1 MGSFRVLS
9 MSMQVQRLN
18 RTGSAVSAKR
28 CPQCGKAA
36 MLEASLCNACGHQ
49 YRTRFVAPVGRT
61 QAFDILLVPP
71 VAARKRRVSPALRTF
86 GLAFVSSFLLVALG
100 GSFLWAVLSLR
111 QPIPVKPQTAALAL
125 PAASRAERLYG
136 AIRTSMS
143 LYDVAEAAGGTGRV
157 VRANDPHLLLLA
169 YDYPT
174 QTVHVALSRT
184 DVSSDNYRV
193 QSVELYRGRT
203 LLQRHAE

>member
-1 MGSFRVLS
+1 
-9 MSMQVQRLN
+9 MQVQRLN
-18 RTGSAVSAKR
+18 MTGPAVCAKR

-36 MLEASLCNACGHQ
+36 MLEALHCAACGHR
-49 YRTRFVAPVGRT
+49 YRTRFAAPLERT

-71 VAARKRRVSPALRTF
+71 VKARKRRVSPVVRTF
-86 GLAFVSSFLLVALG
+86 GLAFASSFLLVALVG
-100 GSFLWAVLSLR
+100 GLLWAGLGLR
-111 QPIPVKPQTAALAL
+111 QSILAKPRTIAAAAL

-136 AIRTSMS
+136 AIGISMS

-157 VRANDPHLLLLA
+157 VRGSDPHMLLLA

-174 QTVHVALSRT
+174 QSVHVVLGR
-184 DVSSDNYRV
+184 DDISSDNYRV
-193 QSVELYRGRT
+193 RLVELYHGRT

>member
-1 MGSFRVLS
+1 
-9 MSMQVQRLN
+9 MQVQRLKM
-18 RTGSAVSAKR
+18 TGPAVCAKR

-36 MLEASLCNACGHQ
+36 LLEALLCPACGHR
-49 YRTRFVAPVGRT
+49 YRTRFAALAERT

-71 VAARKRRVSPALRTF
+71 VTAARKRWVSPALRTF
-86 GLAFVSSFLLVALG
+86 GLAFASSFLAVALVG
-100 GSFLWAVLSLR
+100 GLLWTGLALR
-111 QPIPVKPQTAALAL
+111 QPPPAKPRLIAASAL
-125 PAASRAERLYG
+125 PAASRAERLYK
-136 AIRTSMS
+136 AIGISMS

-157 VRANDPHLLLLA
+157 VRGSDPYTLLLA

-174 QTVHVALSRT
+174 QSVHVALGRD

-193 QSVELYRGRT
+193 LSVELYRGRT